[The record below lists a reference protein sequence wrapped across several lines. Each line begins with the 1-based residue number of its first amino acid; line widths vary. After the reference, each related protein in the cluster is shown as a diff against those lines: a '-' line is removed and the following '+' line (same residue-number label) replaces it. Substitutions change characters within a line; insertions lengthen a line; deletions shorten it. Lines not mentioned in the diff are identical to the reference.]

1 MPGLGQ
7 TVSMPISLQ
16 VRMDRVLDHIE
27 QGLSGQL
34 TLAEVAGVA
43 HLSPISPACSAQ
55 SVAIA

>member
-1 MPGLGQ
+1 
-7 TVSMPISLQ
+7 MPISLQ